1 MKIIDC
7 IRPDK
12 QTVMFSATF
21 PRQMEALARKI
32 LNKPIEVICKFLCK
46 FNSCVRVCTGFFE
59 CLFAVFNLWL
69 IWLSWG
75 AEKKNGDQN
84 VLSSDLFISVKVT
97 KRWQKIEL
105 GLSGTRPKSIHKVLH
120 AFTFPFL
127 FQHDL
132 EAEASSGFERQVCG
146 GCCGFPCDCRFHGF
160 LVIS

>member
-32 LNKPIEVICKFLCK
+32 LTKPIEVICKFLCK
-46 FNSCVRVCTGFFE
+46 FNSCVCVCVLVSLNAYLQSLTCDWFGFHGE
-59 CLFAVFNLWL
+59 Q
-69 IWLSWG
+69 
-75 AEKKNGDQN
+75 KKNGDQN